1 MDSFKKKKKQ
11 HLRIIILSFVSLI
24 VLTIFSISMGTV
36 KVPFF
41 EVVNI
46 ILSKVPFL
54 NHLADNGTQNGIHE
68 TILLKIRIP
77 RVLVCLL
84 IGAGLSV
91 SGTVYQGIFRNPM
104 ADPYV
109 LGISSGAAFGATIAI
124 ITGMSTLWGGFGFVT
139 VSAFISAIAVVF
151 IVYKIS
157 SVGKKVPVT
166 TLLLAGIAV
175 NYFLLAAI
183 SFMMIFNRNQIEQIV
198 FWTMGSVSTSEWQHL
213 TILFPV
219 VLAEIVIMCAYSKNL
234 NILSLGEENAIG
246 LGVEIEKV
254 KRILILVSSITVAV
268 CVSVAGIIGFI
279 GLIIPHSVKLLLG
292 SDHKLLIP
300 CSALGGAIF
309 LTICDLLARSLI
321 SPAEIPV
328 GIVTSLFGA
337 PYFLFLL
344 VRNKKGRTI

>member
-1 MDSFKKKKKQ
+1 MDSFKRKKKL
-11 HLRIIILSFVSLI
+11 HFRIIIFGFISLV
-24 VLTIFSISMGTV
+24 VLTILSVSLGTV
-36 KVPFF
+36 KIPFF

-54 NHLADNGTQNGIHE
+54 NHFTGTDAQNSINE

-77 RVLVCLL
+77 RVLVSVL

-124 ITGMSTLWGGFGFVT
+124 ITGMSTLWWGFGFVT
-139 VSAFISAIAVVF
+139 VSAFVSALLVVF
-151 IVYKIS
+151 VVYKIS
-157 SVGKKVPVT
+157 SIGKKVPVT

-183 SFMMIFNRNQIEQIV
+183 SFMMIFNRKQIEQIV

-213 TILFPV
+213 AILLPV
-219 VLAEIVIMCAYSKNL
+219 VLAEIVIMSAYSKNL
-234 NILSLGEENAIG
+234 NILSLGEENALG
-246 LGVEIEKV
+246 LGVETEKV
-254 KRILILVSSITVAV
+254 KRILIVVSSVTVAV

-279 GLIIPHSVKLLLG
+279 GLIIPHSIKLMFG
-292 SDHKLLIP
+292 SDHKLIIP

-309 LTICDLLARSLI
+309 LTLCDLLARSLI

-344 VRNKKGRTI
+344 VRNKKGTAI